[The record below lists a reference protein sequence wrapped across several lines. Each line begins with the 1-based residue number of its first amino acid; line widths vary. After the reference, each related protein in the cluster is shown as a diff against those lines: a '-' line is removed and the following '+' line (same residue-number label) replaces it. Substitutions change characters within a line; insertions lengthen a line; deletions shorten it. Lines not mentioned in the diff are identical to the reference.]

1 MLLVLKLRLYKFN
14 RFNIFNIVILFFLIV
29 NNIILCVWGLM
40 KVIYQYYKIMINIK
54 MKIIGSISL

>member
-40 KVIYQYYKIMINIK
+40 KVKY
-54 MKIIGSISL
+54 